1 MHFSPDGKKFA
12 NRQQL
17 KLWME
22 DNKIDCN
29 IEKFDFSL
37 HIGRAK
43 KLGLYE
49 VTDPSILAAVM
60 KPTPLPKPAGHKK
73 GSKKD
78 HSKASTPKAPV
89 VAPPVTSDV
98 ALSEPEVEEE
108 EDNAGSLKIIHENNS
123 YKCPIEGCGKNFRRE
138 NLAQMHI
145 KHYHPEYS
153 KLIGSTPNVADLA
166 YARTVGENI
175 DEIIPTKIKTI
186 ASPSIEKDRATKME
200 HTPKQKSTIKVLT
213 PKVPDYSVLPLNSCM
228 TPKPVSKDSEIIKLL
243 NSEPKTKM
251 DSIFDSVD
259 TIKQLT
265 SEEIMSDRHL
275 EIKLKD
281 LLTKSDPIPIKKEDT
296 PARGPGIKILLP
308 TIRNVPEDGRDL
320 ETGPEKIMRLDR
332 GKTGR
337 KRPSMESV
345 KRRQSFKYDTDEMS
359 DYFEGDSRSQDSFKL
374 KNIEPPI
381 NTPPYQEGKVIIEGG
396 EVIRLVHMRR

>member
-1 MHFSPDGKKFA
+1 M
-12 NRQQL
+12 L
-17 KLWME
+17 CL
-22 DNKIDCN
+22 
-29 IEKFDFSL
+29 
-37 HIGRAK
+37 
-43 KLGLYE
+43 
-49 VTDPSILAAVM
+49 
-60 KPTPLPKPAGHKK
+60 
-73 GSKKD
+73 
-78 HSKASTPKAPV
+78 
-89 VAPPVTSDV
+89 
-98 ALSEPEVEEE
+98 
-108 EDNAGSLKIIHENNS
+108 DNAASLKIIHENNS

-175 DEIIPTKIKTI
+175 DEILPPKIKTT
-186 ASPSIEKDRATKME
+186 ASPLIEKDRTVKTDHM
-200 HTPKQKSTIKVLT
+200 PKQKSTIKVLT
-213 PKVPDYSVLPLNSCM
+213 PKVPDYSASSNILPINSCM

-265 SEEIMSDRHL
+265 SGENVDRHS

-281 LLTKSDPIPIKKEDT
+281 LLTKSEPIPLKVKKEET

-308 TIRNVPEDGRDL
+308 TIRNNQEEVNVEN
-320 ETGPEKIMRLDR
+320 EQEKMMRVDR
-332 GKTGR
+332 GRTGR

-359 DYFEGDSRSQDSFKL
+359 DYFEGDSRSQDSFKV
-374 KNIEPPI
+374 KNIEPI
-381 NTPPYQEGKVIIEGG
+381 NPPTYQEGKVIIEEG